1 MTTLIGNLT
10 GDPELRFSTSGT
22 AVLNGGIAC
31 NRRYQVQGEWQEE
44 TTFWRFAAFGQ
55 IAENLAASCNKGTR
69 VILDG
74 YFVPKEYKN
83 AHGVDVKYNEL
94 KVTEGGPSCL
104 FATCTVDRTARA
116 FEKSAPTVASGPTTR
131 TKASDGPAHVRDAF
145 EDESAF

>member
-31 NRRYQVQGEWQEE
+31 NRRYQVNGEWQEE

-69 VILDG
+69 VILSG

-83 AHGVDVKYNEL
+83 AHGQDVKYNEL

-104 FATCTVDRTARA
+104 FATCTVDRTART
-116 FEKSAPTVASGPTTR
+116 FEKSERSYNTAPTTK
-131 TKASDGPAHVRDAF
+131 TKASDGPMHQRAADEEAF
-145 EDESAF
+145 